1 MKSTKNIHIRSGKI
15 FIHENDV
22 SRKLFILRKG
32 RVRVYKSYM
41 GGKIT
46 LAILGP
52 GEIFGELS
60 FFDSKP
66 RSASVEALTDVHVD
80 CIDGEQ
86 LSDDIKSLP
95 TWVHSVFKSVAT
107 RFRTIDQQMAVYQ
120 SLNNF
125 KRKTLATEA
134 VGSTIY
140 SDLLRIT
147 KILKMILHEKGNPQ
161 NRDDLLK
168 ELEQTFGTSYIT
180 PKGYLRAL
188 FEHDIFTLNS
198 VENELEVEIDETEL
212 LRFESFLLKQFERDV
227 CTVLDHYALGLMRT
241 VISFLGQSS
250 KDNTEQDHIEIATDA
265 LNITDDDEE
274 KCEAFNQL
282 KRLSILIDNC
292 GNISI
297 DAKEIVYLFKY
308 HSIIKSFDDTVIY
321 ED

>member
-1 MKSTKNIHIRSGKI
+1 MKSTKKIILSAGKI
-15 FIHENDV
+15 LIHENDV

-66 RSASVEALTDVHVD
+66 RSASVEALTEIQVD

-86 LSDDIKSLP
+86 LSDDIKALP
-95 TWVHSVFKSVAT
+95 TWVHTVFKSVAS

-125 KRKTLATEA
+125 QRKTMSTDAI
-134 VGSTIY
+134 GSTIY

-147 KILKMILHEKGNPQ
+147 KILKMVLHEKGNPQ
-161 NRDDLLK
+161 DREELTK
-168 ELEQTFGTSYIT
+168 ELDQTLGKSFIT
-180 PKGYLRAL
+180 TKGYLRAL
-188 FEHDIFTLNS
+188 FEHDFFT
-198 VENELEVEIDETEL
+198 VESKGNEYEVEINDSEL
-212 LRFESFLLKQFERDV
+212 IKFEEFLLARFEQDT
-227 CTVLDHYALGLMRT
+227 CTVLGHYSLSLMRT
-241 VISFLGQSS
+241 IISFLDENETQSS
-250 KDNTEQDHIEIATDA
+250 SDA
-265 LNITDDDEE
+265 IIKISKGALLIDEDDEE
-274 KCEAFNQL
+274 KNEAFSQL
-282 KRLSILIDNC
+282 KRLKIIHEEKDLVLVNSELVIN
-292 GNISI
+292 
-297 DAKEIVYLFKY
+297 YFKY
-308 HSIIKSFDDTVIY
+308 YSIIKSFDHTVIY